1 MTKSVKTMHWTI
13 LIRSHPDAGGN
24 PVLQG
29 LRMAAAAV
37 ADEIVVSV
45 FLAEGAASLALHS
58 EDLGARR
65 RVHHDLIA
73 EVQELG
79 AEIHVI
85 GLEWLHTVENR
96 VLIPGIKVASMKT
109 LVRQMKFSDQVITL

>member
-1 MTKSVKTMHWTI
+1 MTKSIKTMHWTI
-13 LIRSHPDAGGN
+13 LIRSHPDASGN

-58 EDLGARR
+58 ENPGARW

-79 AEIHVI
+79 AEMHAI
-85 GLEWLHTVENR
+85 GLEWLHTTENR
-96 VLIPGIKVASMKT
+96 ALIPGIKMASMKT
-109 LVRQMKFSDQVITL
+109 LVRQMKLSDQVITL